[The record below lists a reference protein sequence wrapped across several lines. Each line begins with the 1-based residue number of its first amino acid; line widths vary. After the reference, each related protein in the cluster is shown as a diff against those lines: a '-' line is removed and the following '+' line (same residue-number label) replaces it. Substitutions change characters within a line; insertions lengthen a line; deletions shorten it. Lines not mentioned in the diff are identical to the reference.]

1 MNNFDN
7 DLKTPKIVEELQTT
21 INNRAKAI
29 YNQGYEKGYEQGRK
43 DGKEAAKQPDG
54 MLLKYLDAAYKNGY
68 EDGKAKA
75 IETMKERAHLPPDAM
90 GGYSE
95 PANTSLPDDWYRENF
110 VEGTK

>member
-1 MNNFDN
+1 MSNFDN
-7 DLKTPKIVEELQTT
+7 DIKATKILDELQQAV
-21 INNRAKAI
+21 NHRERAI
-29 YNQGYEKGYEQGRK
+29 YEQGYEKGYEQGQK

-68 EDGKAKA
+68 EDGKKRA
-75 IETMKERAHLPPDAM
+75 IETMKERANLPYDAL
-90 GGYSE
+90 GDYSE